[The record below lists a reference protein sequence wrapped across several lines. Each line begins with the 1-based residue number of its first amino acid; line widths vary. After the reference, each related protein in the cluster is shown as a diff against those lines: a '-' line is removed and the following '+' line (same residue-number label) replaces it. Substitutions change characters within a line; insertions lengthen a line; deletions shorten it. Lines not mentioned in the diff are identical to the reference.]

1 MKVKN
6 QACIRRLSFRS
17 LTASRKKNLITVI
30 AIALTTLLFTA
41 LFTIVMSLN
50 SSYQTYTFR
59 EIGGYSHG
67 TFKEVNEEQAAA
79 ISAHPNVRETG
90 RRTVIGYID
99 TGKFAKIPAEVSYM
113 DKNCTKWG
121 YAEPAI
127 GHMPEKGKEISMDT
141 GSLKLLDITPEIGAQ
156 ITLTWTVG
164 NQNGYA
170 YEKTDI
176 FTLTGWWEY
185 DDLSPVHYINI
196 SEEYAKAVEAEALEK
211 GVEPFRTDLNVMM
224 KSSIDIR
231 GQMEQVDSDLGYD
244 WESRNQENSVR
255 IGVNFGYTS
264 AQLGERIDPETL
276 LAIIAFL
283 ILIIFTGYLIIYN
296 IFQISV
302 SEDIRFYGLLKTIGV
317 TPRQLRRIIRWQA
330 LLLSIVG
337 IPMGLL
343 LGYGVGAVLTPV
355 VMERMTLGT
364 ASTSLSSSP
373 LIFLGAAAFSL
384 LTVIFSCFRPGRI
397 AGKVSPVEAA
407 KYTEKLNTRKK
418 KRNTRGA
425 KVYQMA
431 FANLG
436 RNKSKTL
443 LVVISLSLSVVLLN
457 ILVTFVGGFDIERYL
472 AQMTCA
478 DFIVSNTDYFRSNGG
493 LNECITED
501 TISEIKEHTTA
512 TLSGCGY
519 APLDRPD
526 FWMTEEAWRELAGKY
541 LTENEMEMQLELYP
555 ERNGL
560 VGVSVLLE
568 GLDKTLFEKISV
580 LEGNIQPLFSYD
592 QHAIALVIPTDDY
605 GNASVPESYPAIG
618 EDITLTYTD
627 EAYVCDNRTG
637 EPCDETTPEEYLE
650 YYIAESHDVTYTVC
664 AYITVPNSMSYRFG
678 TLGYEAVLSTQA
690 LQKDSGQDIHSLFY
704 LFDTPD
710 LETELAAETYL
721 AELTGDA
728 LSGLMYESKATARA
742 DFEGFQNMFLII
754 GGLLCAIIG
763 LVGVLN
769 FFNAIMTGILSRKRE
784 FAVLQ
789 SIGMTNRQLKTMLIY
804 EGLFYA
810 VGSSIVALI
819 LSVLLYPLL
828 GNLLETMFWFFRAH
842 FTVLPVLITVPVFAF
857 LGFAIP
863 SVIYQQTS
871 KQSVVERLREAE

>member
-1 MKVKN
+1 MNVKN

-211 GVEPFRTDLNVMM
+211 GVAPFRTDLNVMM

-541 LTENEMEMQLELYP
+541 LTENEMEMQLKLYP

-580 LEGNIQPLFSYD
+580 LEGNIQPLFSDD
-592 QHAIALVIPTDDY
+592 QHAIALVVPTDDY

-627 EAYVCDNRTG
+627 EAFVCDNRTG

-678 TLGYEAVLSTQA
+678 TLGYEAVLSTQT

-710 LETELAAETYL
+710 LEAELAAETYL

-789 SIGMTNRQLKTMLIY
+789 SIGMTNRQLKAMLIY

-810 VGSSIVALI
+810 AGSSIVALI

-857 LGFAIP
+857 LGFGIP

-871 KQSVVERLREAE
+871 KQSVVERLREA